1 MTTDQR
7 ETTPDEGVDSR
18 RCVGSRTRQ
27 VLGLIALAVVIAL
40 LLRTFVAQTF
50 SVPSDSMAPTVRPGD
65 RVVVTKIGARSV
77 ERGEVIVFDGTTT
90 FAPASRDPHESDGLI
105 GRVLSG
111 VSSTLGINLGEQD
124 YLKRVAAVGGD
135 RVSCT
140 PEGGLVVQGAAVAEP
155 YLPSGTKACET
166 PFDLQVPPGRL
177 FVLGD
182 NRAHSADSRAHL
194 GAPGGG
200 MIPLDDVIGH
210 VSWRYWPL
218 TDLGGL

>member
-1 MTTDQR
+1 MTPDQH
-7 ETTPDEGVDSR
+7 ETTPDEGVVSR
-18 RCVGSRTRQ
+18 RSWGMSGRR
-27 VLGLIALAVVIAL
+27 VLGLIALAVVLAML
-40 LLRTFVAQTF
+40 LQAFVAQTF
-50 SVPSDSMAPTVRPGD
+50 FVPSDSMAPTVRPGD
-65 RVVVTKIGARSV
+65 RVVVTKVGADSV
-77 ERGEVIVFDGTTT
+77 DRGDVIVFDGTRT
-90 FAPASRDPHESDGLI
+90 FAPANRDPHESDGLI

-111 VSSTLGINLGEQD
+111 LSSAVGIDLGEQD
-124 YLKRVAAVGGD
+124 YLKRVVAVGGD

-140 PEGGLVVQGAAVAEP
+140 PEGGLVVDGRAVAEP
-155 YLPSGTKACET
+155 YLPEGTAACDS
-166 PFDLQVPPGRL
+166 PFDLAVPTGRL

-182 NRAHSADSRAHL
+182 DRAHSLDSRAHL

>member
-1 MTTDQR
+1 MS
-7 ETTPDEGVDSR
+7 GR
-18 RCVGSRTRQ
+18 R
-27 VLGLIALAVVIAL
+27 VLGLIALAVVLAL
-40 LLRTFVAQTF
+40 VLQTFIAQTF
-50 SVPSDSMAPTVRPGD
+50 YVPSDSMAPTVRPGD
-65 RVVVTKIGARSV
+65 RVVVTKIGAGSV
-77 ERGEVIVFDGTTT
+77 DRGDVIVFDGTRT

-105 GRVLSG
+105 GRVLSA

-124 YLKRVAAVGGD
+124 YLKRVVAIGGD

-140 PEGGLVVQGAAVAEP
+140 PDGGLVVEGTSVDEP
-155 YLPSGTKACET
+155 YLPAGSRACDS
-166 PFDLQVPPGRL
+166 PFDLAVPQGRL

-182 NRAHSADSRAHL
+182 NRAHSSDSRAHL

-218 TDLGGL
+218 TDVGGL